1 MTTDTMRGRRV
12 LITGATDGIGRHT
25 ATALARLGADVTIVG
40 RDERRGEDAARA
52 IAGDAGNPAVRF
64 RAADLS
70 AQADVRRLAHDVTA
84 AGDPLDVLVNNVG
97 GLYTRRWETI
107 DGIEASLAVNAL
119 NPLLLTRLLWPA
131 LSGAPAARVVHVTGG
146 MPGRI
151 DTGDLQNTRGY
162 LGIRAYSHAKTV
174 MMALA
179 REQASRTRD
188 SGVTVNVC
196 YPGAADTP
204 MTRAM
209 TPATV
214 PWAMRVIWP
223 LFRPVMRRATA
234 QRAARSSVHLATAA
248 GLHGVTGVYVNS
260 NGKPVAWP
268 GSVRDDAVRWDVWNA
283 AEQLTGL
290 ADGSLRRL
298 P

>member
-1 MTTDTMRGRRV
+1 MTTENLRGRRI

-25 ATALARLGADVTIVG
+25 ATALAGLGADVTIVG

-52 IAGDAGNPAVRF
+52 VAGATGNRDVRF

-70 AQADVRRLAHDVTA
+70 AQAGVRRLAHDLTA
-84 AGDPLDVLVNNVG
+84 TGDPLDVLVNNVG
-97 GLYTRRWETI
+97 GLYTRRWETV

-119 NPLLLTRLLWPA
+119 NPLLLTQLLRPA
-131 LSGAPAARVVHVTGG
+131 LGAAPAARVVYVTGG

-151 DTGDLQNTRGY
+151 SIDDLQNTRDY

-179 REQASRTRD
+179 REQASRMSD

-223 LFRPVMRRATA
+223 LFRPVMSRATP

-248 GLHGVTGVYVNS
+248 GLHGVTGIYVNK

-268 GSVRDDAVRWDVWNA
+268 RIVRDDAVRRDVWNA

-290 ADGSLRRL
+290 ADGSLH
-298 P
+298 PQP